1 MKKPFDDS
9 NSNNMRPIFP
19 LTLVA
24 SALGALAQ
32 TSKSGSVWATPH
44 EQYSSSVGVLGC
56 LVNTN
61 RIAYWP
67 ASIDCTNICIRLSH
81 EGRSVHLLRIDQ
93 SEGAYDVSYD
103 AWNYLYTGKSAVEEP
118 AVGGPLPMDFETV
131 DPEECA
137 DLILTDDGRLPL
149 SASNSMNYLAS
160 CLDQKDSW
168 VASNYQLYNVL
179 DPICSWGTEE
189 KCDLD
194 WPTANQAACPSGIGV
209 PSVLKDSPVYNIQ
222 YGTGK
227 SVLASSGQVVDNAPS
242 HGNSMVRY
250 TAPGFSIAL
259 PINARAATV
268 SAGKRQLYIPLS
280 LLLPVFTFF
289 WVR

>member
-1 MKKPFDDS
+1 MQFTVALS
-9 NSNNMRPIFP
+9 
-19 LTLVA
+19 LLA
-24 SALGALAQ
+24 SAVGALAQ
-32 TSKSGSVWATPH
+32 KTSSGTVWATPH

-81 EGRSVHLLRIDQ
+81 AGRSVHLLRVDQ

-103 AWNYLYTGKSAVEEP
+103 AWNYLYTGKSASEAP
-118 AVGGPLPMDFETV
+118 TTGGPLEMEFETV
-131 DPEECA
+131 DAEECA

-160 CLDQKDSW
+160 CLAQPDSW
-168 VASNYQLYNVL
+168 VAGHYQLYNVL
-179 DPICSWGTEE
+179 DPVCAWGTEE

-194 WPTANQAACPSGIGV
+194 WPAANQAECPSGLGV

-227 SVLASSGQVVDNAPS
+227 SVLASSGVVVDDATPAK
-242 HGNSMVRY
+242 GASMVRY
-250 TAPGFSIAL
+250 TAPGFSVAL
-259 PINARAATV
+259 PANGKAVTV
-268 SAGKRQLYIPLS
+268 SGGKRGFYVPLS
-280 LLLPVFTFF
+280 LVLPIFTFF
-289 WVR
+289 LVR